1 LATTDAGSACPIIAP
16 SEHVDR
22 RRGVDDARATVVRF
36 TARGRRLMSAVFELV
51 DDIDAEFAAALP
63 PGEFERLRTTIVRLV
78 DTVDRIGTFGRSDEP
93 ARARTDMSKRVA
105 PTARR
110 DR

>member
-1 LATTDAGSACPIIAP
+1 
-16 SEHVDR
+16 
-22 RRGVDDARATVVRF
+22 
-36 TARGRRLMSAVFELV
+36 MSAVFELV

-63 PGEFERLRTTIVRLV
+63 AGEFERLRTTIVRLV